1 MDIPAQPDELRMYVV
16 VRTDIDIPFGKLA
29 PQAGHAFTNA
39 LEDARRHTPERH
51 SAYLGTVDNGLLTSG
66 QAKIALRGKL
76 TDLHVLKAELEAAGI
91 PHCLVQDQGRTV
103 FPEPTITCLA
113 FGPIPASERPKRAKR
128 LQLL

>member
-1 MDIPAQPDELRMYVV
+1 MDTPSLELRMYVV
-16 VRTDIDIPFGKLA
+16 VRSDIELPFGKLA

-39 LEDARRHTPERH
+39 LEDARRRTPERH
-51 SAYLGTVDNGLLTSG
+51 AAYMGTGNPQRLTTG

-76 TDLHVLKAELEAAGI
+76 ADIEALLPEIAAAGI
-91 PHCLVQDQGRTV
+91 PHCLVQDEGRTV

-113 FGPIPASERPKRAKR
+113 FGPILADERPKRAKR